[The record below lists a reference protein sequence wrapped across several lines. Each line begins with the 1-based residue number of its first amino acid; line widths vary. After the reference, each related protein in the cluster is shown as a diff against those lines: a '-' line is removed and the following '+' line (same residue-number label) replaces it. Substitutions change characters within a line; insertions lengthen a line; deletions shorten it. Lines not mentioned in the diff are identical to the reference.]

1 VAERIIVVGA
11 GIAGLTA
18 AFRLSRLGYDVT
30 VLEGDSRVGGRMSSA
45 QRDGYRFDRGAV
57 SLSTKYEH
65 MHKLIAEV
73 GIGDQVVPCPDTIGI
88 PRDGTIHRIRS
99 KAPVRSA
106 TTGLLSTRSK
116 LAALPLGLDLRR
128 LGKVI
133 DWDDIG
139 ACDGWDDET
148 AKDWVLR
155 RVGGRSGTEIEQHV
169 TDAVVRGGLMTRT
182 DTMSALELQFL
193 LVSFFGAELFT
204 FDHGVGVLPSA
215 MAAKLDVR
223 LNTRVMQVE
232 EHTGGVRVSSV
243 RDGEDEVTEDADAC
257 VIALSG
263 HDMAAVHPGLPAEHR
278 AIMRGTDYVALIRI
292 SLALDR
298 RPAETSMFLAL
309 SERAHPDLCGLFP
322 DHNRHPSRAPEGK
335 GMVTAYW
342 HHDWNTAEWDNE
354 DDVIVDKTIA
364 AASEF
369 IPELENSVRF
379 ADLTRWRASF
389 LYARPGTYKAL
400 HHIAA
405 AREHA
410 KRIHLAG
417 DYFGGPSTNTSLSSG
432 ELAASR
438 LAAYLGGGA
447 RARTEA
453 PDA

>member
-18 AFRLSRLGYDVT
+18 AYRLGQQGYQVT
-30 VLEGDSRVGGRMSSA
+30 VLEASDQVGGRMSSS

-65 MHKLIAEV
+65 MHKLVAEAGV
-73 GIGDQVVPCPDTIGI
+73 ADRVVPCPDTIGI
-88 PRDGTIHRIRS
+88 PRDGSIHRIRS
-99 KAPVRSA
+99 KAVWRSA
-106 TTGLLSTRSK
+106 ATGLLSTRSK
-116 LAALPLGLDLRR
+116 LTAARLGVDLRR
-128 LGKVI
+128 LARVI

-139 ACDGWDDET
+139 AAEGWDDES

-155 RVGGRSGTEIEQHV
+155 RGNAELEQHV

-204 FDHGVGVLPSA
+204 FDHGVGVLPEA
-215 MAAKLDVR
+215 MAATMDVR
-223 LNTRVMQVE
+223 FSTRVTQVE
-232 EHTGGVRVSSV
+232 EHPGGVRVSSV
-243 RDGEDEVTEDADAC
+243 RGADPETTEDAAGC

-278 AIMRGTDYVALIRI
+278 EIVRNTEYVALIRI

-298 RPAETSMFLAL
+298 RPAESSMFLAL

-322 DHNRHPSRAPEGK
+322 DHNRHPSRVPDGK

-342 HHDWNTAEWDNE
+342 HHDWNTAEWETE

-400 HHIAA
+400 HYLAV
-405 AREHA
+405 AREQA
-410 KRIHLAG
+410 GRIHLAG

-432 ELAASR
+432 ELAAAR
-438 LAAYLGGGA
+438 LSAQLGPTQGE
-447 RARTEA
+447 R
-453 PDA
+453 

>member
-1 VAERIIVVGA
+1 MAERIIVVGA

-18 AFRLSRLGYDVT
+18 AFRLSQQGYEVT

-73 GIGDQVVPCPDTIGI
+73 GIADQVVPCPDTIGI
-88 PRDGTIHRIRS
+88 PRDGDIHRIRS
-99 KAPVRSA
+99 QALWRA
-106 TTGLLSTRSK
+106 AGTGLLSTRSK
-116 LAALPLGLDLRR
+116 LAALPLAADLRR
-128 LGKVI
+128 LSKVI

-139 ACDGWDDET
+139 NAEGWDDET

-155 RVGGRSGTEIEQHV
+155 RGNAEIEDHV

-215 MAAKLDVR
+215 MAALLDVR
-223 LNTRVMQVE
+223 LNTRVTQVE
-232 EHTGGVRVSSV
+232 EHPGGVRVSSV
-243 RDGEDEVTEDADAC
+243 GPDGGPEHTEDADAC

-263 HDMAAVHPGLPAEHR
+263 HDMAAVHPGLPADHR
-278 AIMRGTDYVALIRI
+278 ETMRTTDYVALIRI

-309 SERAHPDLCGLFP
+309 SEKAHPDLCGLFP
-322 DHNRHPSRAPEGK
+322 DHNRHPSRVPEGK
-335 GMVTAYW
+335 GMVTCYW
-342 HHDWNTAEWDNE
+342 HHDWNTAEWETE

-389 LYARPGTYKAL
+389 LYAHPGTYKAL

-438 LAAYLGGGA
+438 LAAYLRSA
-447 RARTEA
+447 
-453 PDA
+453 

>member
-1 VAERIIVVGA
+1 MAERIIVVGA

-18 AFRLSRLGYDVT
+18 AFRLAQRGYDVT
-30 VLEGDSRVGGRMSSA
+30 VLEGDSRVGGRMSSSE
-45 QRDGYRFDRGAV
+45 REGYRFDRGAV

-73 GIGDQVVPCPDTIGI
+73 GVADQVVPCPDTIGI
-88 PRDGTIHRIRS
+88 PRDGEIHRIRS
-99 KAPVRSA
+99 QAIWRSA
-106 TTGLLSTRSK
+106 ATRLLSTRSK
-116 LAALPLGLDLRR
+116 LAALPLAADLRR
-128 LGKVI
+128 LAKVI

-139 ACDGWDDET
+139 SAGGWDDET

-155 RVGGRSGTEIEQHV
+155 RAGGSGGTEIEEHV

-204 FDHGVGVLPSA
+204 FDHGVGVLPAA

-223 LNTRVMQVE
+223 LNTRVTQVE
-232 EHTGGVRVSSV
+232 EHAGGVRVSSV
-243 RDGEDEVTEDADAC
+243 RSLGGTGGEITEHADAA

-278 AIMRGTDYVALIRI
+278 EIMRDTDYVSLIRI

-298 RPAETSMFLAL
+298 RPAEPSMFLAL
-309 SERAHPDLCGLFP
+309 SEKAHPDLCGLFP
-322 DHNRHPSRAPEGK
+322 DHNRHPSRVPEGK
-335 GMVTAYW
+335 GMVTCYW
-342 HHDWNTAEWDNE
+342 HHDWNTAEWETE

-369 IPELENSVRF
+369 IPELENGVRF

-389 LYARPGTYKAL
+389 LYARPGSYKAL

-405 AREHA
+405 AREGA

-438 LAAYLGGGA
+438 LAAYLA
-447 RARTEA
+447 SR
-453 PDA
+453 

>member
-1 VAERIIVVGA
+1 MAERIIVVGA

-18 AFRLSRLGYDVT
+18 AFRLTQQGYQVT
-30 VLEGDSRVGGRMSSA
+30 VLEGDSLVGGRMSSS

-65 MHKLIAEV
+65 MHKLISEV
-73 GIGDQVVPCPDTIGI
+73 GVADQVVPCPDTIGI
-88 PRDGTIHRIRS
+88 PRDGEIHRIRS

-139 ACDGWDDET
+139 SAEGWDDET

-155 RVGGRSGTEIEQHV
+155 RGNSEIEQHV

-204 FDHGVGVLPSA
+204 FDHGVGVLPAA

-223 LNTRVMQVE
+223 LNTRVTQVE
-232 EHTGGVRVSSV
+232 EHAGGVRVSSV
-243 RDGEDEVTEDADAC
+243 GPDGGTGSGVEQTEDADAC

-278 AIMRGTDYVALIRI
+278 EIIDDTDYVALIRI

-309 SERAHPDLCGLFP
+309 SEKAHPDLCGLFP

-335 GMVTAYW
+335 GMVTCYW
-342 HHDWNTAEWDNE
+342 HHDWNTAEWETE

-369 IPELENSVRF
+369 IPELENNVRF

-389 LYARPGTYKAL
+389 LYARPGSYKAL
-400 HHIAA
+400 HHVAA

-438 LAAYLGGGA
+438 LAAYL
-447 RARTEA
+447 RSR
-453 PDA
+453 